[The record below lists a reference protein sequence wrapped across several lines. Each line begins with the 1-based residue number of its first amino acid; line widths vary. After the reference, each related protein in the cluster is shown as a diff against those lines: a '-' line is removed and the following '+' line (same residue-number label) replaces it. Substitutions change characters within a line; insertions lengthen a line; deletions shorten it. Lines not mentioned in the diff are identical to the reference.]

1 MIALQALFALYLDE
15 FPKTLPELH
24 QFLENWSRE
33 VIEAFRERKEEKIE
47 RAHQFLGSHWK
58 YFRVRHCKQLKSFV
72 YSDTTLQV
80 HDNGNIYLY

>member
-24 QFLENWSRE
+24 QCLENCSRE

-47 RAHQFLGSHWK
+47 RAHQFLGSH
-58 YFRVRHCKQLKSFV
+58 
-72 YSDTTLQV
+72 
-80 HDNGNIYLY
+80 